1 MKTIKRKDFTEVG
14 SAVKVHG
21 TKGELKFNLTQVIK
35 IKEWAFLEF
44 RGKPV
49 PFYIEQVKAELHDE
63 VILKLRG
70 IESVEAASA
79 YVGRN
84 LLLPN
89 KLVKK
94 SSTVAALD
102 LVGYTL
108 LDIHLGEIGK
118 VKEVVENQFQSLL
131 IVEHPSGEKMVPLV
145 EELIK
150 GIDEEN
156 LILHMELPEG
166 LLDIGN

>member
-1 MKTIKRKDFTEVG
+1 
-14 SAVKVHG
+14 
-21 TKGELKFNLTQVIK
+21 
-35 IKEWAFLEF
+35 
-44 RGKPV
+44 
-49 PFYIEQVKAELHDE
+49 
-63 VILKLRG
+63 
-70 IESVEAASA
+70 
-79 YVGRN
+79 
-84 LLLPN
+84 
-89 KLVKK
+89 VKK